1 MAKKECSLKECIA
14 SKNGI
19 CHIGHSSL
27 EECENWNN
35 AAASV
40 KIAKTQNGVT
50 ALNWSGLKLG
60 LEELTLVAGRNKPF
74 VVGFIGPH
82 NSGKTTLLG
91 VFYSF
96 LAQGKEIGKAKFA
109 GSYSF
114 DGWENIAVYMRWS
127 DDDLPPNFP
136 PHTEMSESRTPGLLH
151 VSLRRTNGKLDDW
164 LFTDAPGEWFKR
176 WSLEENA
183 PDAAGAG
190 WVAAHS
196 NVFVLLIDCEALS
209 GEERGTV
216 RGVYKNIIDRLS
228 QVQRERPVAV
238 VWSKF
243 DKLQGETKTAV
254 LKQHLAKKLINYTEF
269 EVSVNKEGEK
279 NAPTLSEFE
288 KLFIWLAES
297 EKINF
302 RLPAQPSLAPD
313 DFLLSFRG

>member
-1 MAKKECSLKECIA
+1 MAKKKCSLKECIA
-14 SKNGI
+14 SENGI
-19 CHIGHSSL
+19 CHVGNLSL
-27 EECENWNN
+27 EACENWSRD
-35 AAASV
+35 ASPI
-40 KIAKTQNGVT
+40 KSAQAHNGAT

-60 LEELTLVAGRNKPF
+60 LDELTLVAGRNKPF
-74 VVGFIGPH
+74 VVGLVGPH

-96 LAQGKEIGKAKFA
+96 LAQGKEIGNAKFA
-109 GSYSF
+109 GCISF
-114 DGWENIAVYMRWS
+114 DGWENIAVPMRWS

-151 VSLRRTNGKLDDW
+151 VSLRRTSGKLDDW
-164 LFTDAPGEWFKR
+164 VFTDAPGEWFKR

-209 GEERGTV
+209 GEDRGTI

-228 QVQRERPVAV
+228 QSQRGRPTAV
-238 VWSKF
+238 VWSKL
-243 DKLQGETKTAV
+243 DKLAGDEKTAV
-254 LKQHLAKKLINYTEF
+254 LKQHLAKKLTNYTEF
-269 EVSVNKEGEK
+269 EVSVNKDGEI
-279 NAPTLSEFE
+279 NAPTFSEFE
-288 KLFIWLAES
+288 KLFDWLAEP
-297 EKINF
+297 EKTKHHF
-302 RLPAQPSLAPD
+302 PEQPSLAPA

>member
-1 MAKKECSLKECIA
+1 MAKKKCSLEECIA
-14 SKNGI
+14 AKTGI
-19 CHIGHSSL
+19 CHIGQSL
-27 EECENWNN
+27 EECKNWNDTV
-35 AAASV
+35 AAI
-40 KIAKTQNGVT
+40 KTGETQNGGA

-74 VVGFIGPH
+74 VVGLIGPH
-82 NSGKTTLLG
+82 HSGKTTLLG

-96 LAQGKEIGKAKFA
+96 LVEGNEIGETKFA

-151 VSLRRTNGKLDDW
+151 VALRRASGKLDDW

-183 PDAAGAG
+183 PDAVGAG
-190 WVAAHS
+190 WIATHS
-196 NVFVLLIDCEALS
+196 NVFILLIDCEALS
-209 GEERGTV
+209 GEDRGTI

-228 QVQRERPVAV
+228 QIQRARPVAV
-238 VWSKF
+238 VWSKL
-243 DKLQGETKTAV
+243 DKLTGETKTTV

-279 NAPTLSEFE
+279 NTPTLSEFE
-288 KLFIWLAES
+288 KLFVWLAES
-297 EKINF
+297 GKMNV
-302 RLPAQPSLAPD
+302 RLPAQTSLAPD